1 MHGYDRNCKGSQDA
15 KVSAHPIPREEQ
27 SLIEALKLFVETSR
41 LRVSQVAQLIGV
53 GQSTLSRWLKGASR
67 PSQKKISEIESFL
80 HRHGKNNRRS
90 LDGGRNE
97 GS

>member
-41 LRVSQVAQLIGV
+41 LRVSQVARLIGV
-53 GQSTLSRWLKGASR
+53 GDIVKMAQ
-67 PSQKKISEIESFL
+67 
-80 HRHGKNNRRS
+80 RS
-90 LDGGRNE
+90 LSTESKKDFRDRKLSSLSWE
-97 GS
+97 K